1 MNLVEFWERFD
12 RGDRN
17 FHGCV
22 IQDIDFD
29 YLTFDSVDFSNADLR
44 DAKIRRTTFENCNF
58 SGANLIGCN
67 LDEVS
72 INNSKLVGTKFNA
85 GMMGELYVD
94 RCDLSEAQF
103 ISADLGDVYFTKSN
117 LSKSQWQQAHWCG
130 GLTECNLSQAT
141 MDGLFASNV
150 NIVNT
155 IYPNGV
161 SGELS
166 WQDIR
171 IEGEPPTPKA
181 SIVMHDRDSVE
192 MKSSVGMDY
201 TVLRNLLSE
210 CRWEAANEKTEELV
224 RELIGEDSYYIDP
237 NAIAKIPCIDLMT
250 IDRLWV
256 ANSWGQFGFSIQ
268 KEIWL
273 SIYGGYDL
281 DPEKYK
287 LFCSEAWGEVVK
299 SNTLRDE
306 NSIKLA
312 PKGDYPDIF
321 RWPDFEEEK
330 LSANLY
336 RRLAECQLER
346 LYKM

>member
-1 MNLVEFWERFD
+1 MKLNEFWDRFD
-12 RGDRN
+12 LGETN
-17 FHGCV
+17 FQSCIIEG
-22 IQDIDFD
+22 IDFRHRD
-29 YLTFDSVDFSNADLR
+29 FDGIDFSNADLS
-44 DAKIRRTTFENCNF
+44 DAKICKTTFENCNF
-58 SGANLIGCN
+58 SSAILIGCD

-72 INNSKLVGTKFNA
+72 ITNSKLVGTKFNSCSIT
-85 GMMGELYVD
+85 ELCVD

-150 NIVNT
+150 RIVNT

-171 IEGEPPTPKA
+171 IEGEPTTPKA

-201 TVLRNLLSE
+201 NVLRNLLSE

-287 LFCSEAWGEVVK
+287 LFCSEAWGGKVVK
-299 SNTLRDE
+299 SNILRDE

-336 RRLAECQLER
+336 RCLSECQS
-346 LYKM
+346 